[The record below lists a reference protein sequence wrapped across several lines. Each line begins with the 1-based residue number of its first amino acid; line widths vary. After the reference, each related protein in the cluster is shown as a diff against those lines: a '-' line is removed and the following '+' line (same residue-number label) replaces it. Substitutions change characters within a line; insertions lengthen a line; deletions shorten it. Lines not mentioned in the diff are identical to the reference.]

1 MRRTAFAGKPGMDA
15 RRARIAKAAALL
27 ALVLISVPSTALAQ
41 QRAIPLP
48 ELRSGA
54 TYTGADVRAMQADD
68 FSNPGMLWVER
79 GAKLWSTP
87 AGSSAQSCASCHND
101 AKASMKG
108 VAARYPA
115 FDTAAKRLFNVESR
129 INACRVDRQKAE
141 AFRLESEDMLALT
154 AYVNHQ
160 SRGMPI
166 KVAIDGPARDHYDS
180 GRAFYYRRIG
190 QMNMSC
196 ATCHEQNFGKRLYA
210 ETISQGQPNAYPIY
224 RLEWQTA
231 GSLHRRLRSCLF
243 GVRAELLPLGS
254 PELLDL
260 ELFLA
265 WRAEGLTIE
274 SPGVRR

>member
-1 MRRTAFAGKPGMDA
+1 MSPLHRAAVLRASSIPVLAAVFAA
-15 RRARIAKAAALL
+15 
-27 ALVLISVPSTALAQ
+27 VLIYAPSAARAQ
-41 QRAIPLP
+41 ERAIPLP

-54 TYTGADVRAMQADD
+54 TFTGADVRAMQADD

-79 GAKLWSTP
+79 GQKLWSTP
-87 AGSSAQSCASCHND
+87 AGSGQSCASCHND

-115 FDTAAKRLFNVESR
+115 FDTAAKRLFNVEGR
-129 INACRVDRQKAE
+129 INACRVDRQEAE
-141 AFRLESEDMLALT
+141 AFRPESEDLLALT

-160 SRGMPI
+160 SRGTPI
-166 KVAIDGPARDHYDS
+166 KVAIDGSAREHYDR

-190 QMNMSC
+190 QMNMAC

-224 RLEWQTA
+224 RLEWQTV

-243 GVRAELLPLGS
+243 GVRAELLPIGS

-265 WRAEGLTIE
+265 WRAEGLAIE
-274 SPGVRR
+274 TPGVRR

>member
-1 MRRTAFAGKPGMDA
+1 MNAPNLATRV
-15 RRARIAKAAALL
+15 ALL
-27 ALVLISVPSTALAQ
+27 LACVCIVPLTHAQ
-41 QRAIPLP
+41 QRAIPLS

-54 TYTGADVRAMQADD
+54 TYTGADVRAMQQDD
-68 FSNPGMLWVER
+68 FSNPGMLWVES

-87 AGSSAQSCASCHND
+87 AGSGGQSCATCHND

-108 VAARYPA
+108 VSARYPA
-115 FDTAAKRLFNVESR
+115 FDTVAKRLFNVEAR
-129 INACRVDRQKAE
+129 INSCRVDRQKAE
-141 AFRLESEDMLALT
+141 AFKPESEDLLALT

-160 SRGMPI
+160 SRGTPV
-166 KVAIDGPARDHYDS
+166 KVAIDGPAREHYDR

-190 QMNMSC
+190 QMNMAC
-196 ATCHEQNFGKRLYA
+196 ATCHEQNFGRRLFA

-224 RLEWQTA
+224 RLEWQTM

-243 GVRAELLPLGS
+243 GVRAELLPIGS

-265 WRAEGLTIE
+265 WRAEGLAVET
-274 SPGVRR
+274 PGVRR